1 MDIVSSIGLS
11 IISFLCGL
19 TTQRCKKNNTLLPIV
34 ILCTLGFVQGYI
46 FKHFIT
52 TKKITYVLSAC
63 LLISNIFGRNLQ
75 MIGLTGG
82 IASGKSTVVQVIKEN
97 FKNIGIIDCDA
108 IAKEV
113 VNPDKRAYRAIVKA
127 FGKEILEPSGEI
139 NRDKLGNLIFSDKN
153 ARQKLNRII
162 QPYIFFEI
170 IKRVLGFRIKG
181 VSNVLLDAPLLFESK
196 ILAYFCCPIV
206 TVYVQNKD
214 LWLERLCKRDSVNV
228 QKAQERIACQM
239 PIEQKIQ
246 KSDVVVENSGTLLQL
261 EARLLVVFGKITD
274 SN

>member
-1 MDIVSSIGLS
+1 MDIASSICLN
-11 IISFLCGL
+11 IIAFFCGL

-34 ILCTLGFVQGYI
+34 ILCTLGFAQGYI
-46 FKHFIT
+46 FKHFTT
-52 TKKITYVLSAC
+52 TKKITYILSAC
-63 LLISNIFGRNLQ
+63 LLISNILGRNLE

-82 IASGKSTVVQVIKEN
+82 IASGKSTVINTIKEN

-113 VNPDKRAYRAIVKA
+113 VTPDKRAYRAIVKA
-127 FGKEILEPSGEI
+127 FGKDILAPSGEL
-139 NRDKLGNLIFSDKN
+139 NRDKLANLIFSDKN
-153 ARQKLNRII
+153 ARTKLNRII

-181 VSNVLLDAPLLFESK
+181 VSNVVLDAPLLFESK
-196 ILAYFCCPIV
+196 ILTYFCCPII
-206 TVYVQNKD
+206 TVYVKNND
-214 LWLERLCKRDSVNV
+214 LWLERLCKRDSINV

-246 KSDVVVENSGTLLQL
+246 KSDIVVDNSGTLSQL
-261 EARLLVVFGKITD
+261 EAKLITVFGKITN
-274 SN
+274 SK